1 MCFSA
6 TDCQEQRDLGIVQ
19 VPSIRSR
26 PCAVGPVRLGWRPFR
41 GRQGLADMDV
51 LFVPLLR
58 LLANAIDLYVWIVV
72 IGVVLSW
79 LAAFNVVN
87 MSNRFVYMAADF
99 IHRITE
105 PALRPIRNFL
115 PNLGGFD
122 VSPVA
127 LILILIAAQEVV
139 FRLIVKIA

>member
-1 MCFSA
+1 
-6 TDCQEQRDLGIVQ
+6 
-19 VPSIRSR
+19 
-26 PCAVGPVRLGWRPFR
+26 
-41 GRQGLADMDV
+41 MDV

-72 IGVVLSW
+72 IGVILSW

-87 MSNRFVYMAADF
+87 TSNRFIYLVADF

-122 VSPVA
+122 VSPVV
-127 LILILIAAQEVV
+127 LILILIAAQEIV

>member
-1 MCFSA
+1 
-6 TDCQEQRDLGIVQ
+6 
-19 VPSIRSR
+19 
-26 PCAVGPVRLGWRPFR
+26 
-41 GRQGLADMDV
+41 MDV
-51 LFVPLLR
+51 LFVPLLK

-87 MSNRFVYMAADF
+87 MSNRFIYMAADF

-105 PALRPIRNFL
+105 PALKPIRNFL

-122 VSPVA
+122 VSPVV

-139 FRLIVKIA
+139 FRLIVKIG